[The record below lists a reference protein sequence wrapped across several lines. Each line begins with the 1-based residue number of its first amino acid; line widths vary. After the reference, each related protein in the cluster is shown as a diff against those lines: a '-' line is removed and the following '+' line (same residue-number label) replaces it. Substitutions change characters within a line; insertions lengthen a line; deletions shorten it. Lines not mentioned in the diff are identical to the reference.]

1 MNETVL
7 RRMQLHI
14 KKIAETEYAPV
25 IHTHE
30 IADIANLQT
39 ELDGKD
45 GAVLWSGSWNG
56 TGTITVP
63 DIAKYIILRIVLNIG
78 GSILAV
84 NGANIRGVGGHSA
97 TTSQLL
103 STVDIAVSG
112 TTLSDANILQY
123 SHTVSSNHSSGT
135 SRSIVQI
142 EGLI

>member
-63 DIAKYIILRIVLNIG
+63 DISKN
-78 GSILAV
+78 
-84 NGANIRGVGGHSA
+84 
-97 TTSQLL
+97 T
-103 STVDIAVSG
+103 
-112 TTLSDANILQY
+112 
-123 SHTVSSNHSSGT
+123 
-135 SRSIVQI
+135 
-142 EGLI
+142 